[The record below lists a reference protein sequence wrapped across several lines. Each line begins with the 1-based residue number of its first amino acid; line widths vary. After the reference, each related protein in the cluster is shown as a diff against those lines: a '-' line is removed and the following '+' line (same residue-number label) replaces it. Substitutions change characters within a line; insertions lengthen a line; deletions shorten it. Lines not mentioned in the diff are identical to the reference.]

1 MKKVTDF
8 IRQNLLVC
16 AIGAFALGSYSY
28 LTFSGRECFNCKS
41 TEVYKSGSPRTSSA
55 LRFRHK

>member
-1 MKKVTDF
+1 MKRVLDF

-16 AIGAFALGSYSY
+16 AISALSLGIYGY
-28 LTFSGRECFNCKS
+28 LTLSGKECFNCKR
-41 TEVYKSGSPRTSSA
+41 TEIYKTGQRSNTY